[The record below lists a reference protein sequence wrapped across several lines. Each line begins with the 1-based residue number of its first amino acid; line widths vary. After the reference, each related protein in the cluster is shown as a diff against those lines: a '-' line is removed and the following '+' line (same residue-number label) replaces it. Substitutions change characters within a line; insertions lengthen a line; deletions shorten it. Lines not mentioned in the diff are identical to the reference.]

1 MKIYPMLF
9 LSRQSVNSFKPAMVV
24 RHVGAAVN
32 VKYPGVQAGGALDS
46 EFLDINPRG
55 VVPFLKLPDGTTIT
69 ESNAIAWYFAEGTDL
84 LPVTALGRAQSVCWI
99 NFEQTQLAANLSPA
113 RLHSSTASEFSAQDA
128 SRLPIWRE
136 RGNAALSVLNQHLSG
151 KSFICDMGFS
161 VADIIVFSCTH
172 LAGEG
177 GFSLGDYPAIC
188 QWIERV
194 GNETGYLLMDELLD
208 GNDVF
213 PVNDVE

>member
-69 ESNAIAWYFAEGTDL
+69 ESNACL
-84 LPVTALGRAQSVCWI
+84 LYTSD
-99 NFEQTQLAANLSPA
+99 AA
-113 RLHSSTASEFSAQDA
+113 
-128 SRLPIWRE
+128 
-136 RGNAALSVLNQHLSG
+136 
-151 KSFICDMGFS
+151 
-161 VADIIVFSCTH
+161 
-172 LAGEG
+172 
-177 GFSLGDYPAIC
+177 
-188 QWIERV
+188 
-194 GNETGYLLMDELLD
+194 DE
-208 GNDVF
+208 
-213 PVNDVE
+213 